1 MNYEIKFN
9 VNANGFSVSV
19 ADENIG
25 DLYYTRYEYGSN
37 KGSRIVEEY
46 GEIPDREVEERID
59 KILDLCNDM
68 TNHLQIVA
76 SLNYTL

>member
-1 MNYEIKFN
+1 MNYEIKFE
-9 VNANGFSVSV
+9 VNAEGFSVSV
-19 ADENIG
+19 EDEYIG
-25 DLYYTRYEYGSN
+25 DLYYAKYEYSSN

-46 GEIPDREVEERID
+46 GEIPDTDVEERVD

-76 SLNYTL
+76 SQNDTP